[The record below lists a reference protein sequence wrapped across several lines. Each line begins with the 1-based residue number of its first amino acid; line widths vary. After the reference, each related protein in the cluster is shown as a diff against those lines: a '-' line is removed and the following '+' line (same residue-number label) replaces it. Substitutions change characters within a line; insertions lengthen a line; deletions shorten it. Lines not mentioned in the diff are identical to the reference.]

1 MKAVKKIRPTTDNTD
16 KKNIFVTNGIF
27 QVYKKRAGWMFSSWF
42 LGVGLILPL
51 LGNTPEANLGIPPEK
66 IQEKPY
72 LSAFAPKFAGSDSL
86 WLSCPPADSDKTI
99 YTIQLC
105 TFDNPLEDPILR
117 NNPVIHLIRIGDLYR
132 YIYAYFTTLDQ
143 ARRQLVAVRLIFPQA
158 CIREYRK
165 GKLGQVVDM
174 KINY

>member
-1 MKAVKKIRPTTDNTD
+1 MKAVKKIGTAKEYNTD

-27 QVYKKRAGWMFSSWF
+27 QVYKKRAGWKLGCWF
-42 LGVGLILPL
+42 IGLGSILPL
-51 LGNTPEANLGIPPEK
+51 FSYSPEANSDTPPGK
-66 IQEKPY
+66 TY
-72 LSAFAPKFAGSDSL
+72 LSAFAPKLPGMDTLLYTLF
-86 WLSCPPADSDKTI
+86 PADSSKMC

-105 TFDNPLEDPILR
+105 TFDYALEDPIIQ

-132 YIYAYFTTLDQ
+132 YVYAYFMTLDQ
-143 ARRQLVAVRLIFPQA
+143 ARQQLIAVQRWFPHA

-165 GKLGQVVDM
+165 GKLGQVIDM